1 MIRAWHINTH
11 LHARIDYDDSVSLGY
26 ICVCTWTHQGKVQE
40 KCFRKKRTKTLEL
53 RCENDPLFDGELK
66 CECVYERLCVFEQCV
81 RMCWER
87 TNRNNEMAYGSL
99 CSMAFGRDCFH
110 LTDSIFNLNV
120 TVVIGIKANDAAD
133 MAYEFLGSRTIIHL
147 LLAWILVAK

>member
-1 MIRAWHINTH
+1 
-11 LHARIDYDDSVSLGY
+11 
-26 ICVCTWTHQGKVQE
+26 
-40 KCFRKKRTKTLEL
+40 
-53 RCENDPLFDGELK
+53 
-66 CECVYERLCVFEQCV
+66 
-81 RMCWER
+81 
-87 TNRNNEMAYGSL
+87 
-99 CSMAFGRDCFH
+99 MAFGRDCFH